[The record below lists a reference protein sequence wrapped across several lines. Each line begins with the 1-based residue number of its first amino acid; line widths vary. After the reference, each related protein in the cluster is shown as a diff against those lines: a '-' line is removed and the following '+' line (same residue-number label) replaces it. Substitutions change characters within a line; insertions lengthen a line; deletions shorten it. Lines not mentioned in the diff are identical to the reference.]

1 MKLVTTGGKPKGF
14 AWSYSRLK
22 NYETCPKRHYQ
33 IDVAKIVKE
42 EESEELAYGNV
53 LHKVLADAISG
64 KAPLPDAHKRMQKW
78 VDMVTQPGMPR
89 HPATQLLVEQQ
100 MAITKDFAKTS
111 WFDNDAWFRGI
122 ADVAKIVG
130 PVAVAID
137 WKTGKV
143 LEDGIQL
150 ALIAQCIFAHHP
162 QVQKVRTEFVWLK
175 HDAQTRADF
184 TRADMVSVWGGLL
197 PRVTTLENAYKAQEF
212 PPKPSYLCKRYC
224 PVSSCPHHGE

>member
-1 MKLVTTGGKPKGF
+1 MKLVTTGGKPKAF

-22 NYETCPKRHYQ
+22 NYETCPKRHYN
-33 IDVAKIVKE
+33 IDIAKKFRE
-42 EESEELAYGNV
+42 EESDELAYGNL

-64 KAPLPDAHKRMQKW
+64 KAPLPEAHKKMQRW
-78 VDMVTQPGMPR
+78 VDMITQPGKPQ
-89 HPATQLLVEQQ
+89 PAGAQILVEQQ
-100 MAITKDFAKTS
+100 LAITQDFSKTS
-111 WFDNDAWFRGI
+111 WFGEDAWFRGI

-137 WKTGKV
+137 WKTGKII
-143 LEDGIQL
+143 EDGIQL

-175 HDAQTRADF
+175 YDAQTRADF
-184 TRADMVSVWGGLL
+184 TRHDMVSVWAGLL
-197 PRVTTLENAYKAQEF
+197 PRVKTLESAYKAQEF
-212 PPKPSYLCKRYC
+212 PAKPSFLCKRWC